1 MREQLEEAAEAVFAE
16 LGPGWSESVYHKA
29 MIRELSERGIPHYTE
44 GSIAVMYKG
53 WSVGTRRP
61 DISVQTDEPG
71 SVIIVELKA
80 GSNRGQSQLKQYL
93 KMGEASVDLGTISG
107 GMLIQFNDKLECE
120 YFERD

>member
-61 DISVQTDEPG
+61 DISVQNDDN
-71 SVIIVELKA
+71 SVTIVELKA
-80 GSNRGQSQLKQYL
+80 GSNRGGIQLKQYL
-93 KMGEASVDLGTISG
+93 EMGEASADLGTISG
-107 GMLIQFNDKLECE
+107 GMLIQFNDDLECE

>member
-29 MIRELSERGIPHYTE
+29 MLRELSERGIPHYTE

-61 DISVQTDEPG
+61 DISVQTND

-93 KMGEASVDLGTISG
+93 KMGEASADLGTISG
-107 GMLIQFNDKLECE
+107 GALIQFNDDLECE
-120 YFERD
+120 YFDTD

>member
-1 MREQLEEAAEAVFAE
+1 MREQIEEAAEAVFAE

-61 DISVQTDEPG
+61 DISVQNDDN
-71 SVIIVELKA
+71 SVTIVELKA
-80 GSNRGQSQLKQYL
+80 GSNRGRSQLEQYL
-93 KMGEASVDLGTISG
+93 RMGEASADLGTISG
-107 GMLIQFNDKLECE
+107 GMLIQFNDDLECE